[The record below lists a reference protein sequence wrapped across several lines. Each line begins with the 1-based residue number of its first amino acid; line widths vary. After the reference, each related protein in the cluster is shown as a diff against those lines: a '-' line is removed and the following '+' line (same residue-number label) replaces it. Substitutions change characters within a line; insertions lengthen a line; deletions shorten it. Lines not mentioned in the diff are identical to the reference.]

1 MELKLNIYDDND
13 KVIKTYTKN
22 SYIIKMKLL
31 KRFVSVLDLEK
42 LASLLTSEDNAEN
55 NNKLIAEMGAII
67 NNSYDLF
74 KDLTLSVFPDMKEEE
89 FEDVAIDELAVLVIN
104 LVKYTIGAVGIAQT
118 EKN

>member
-22 SYIIKMKLL
+22 SYRIKMKLL
-31 KRFVSVLDLEK
+31 KRFISVLDFNK
-42 LASLLTSEDNAEN
+42 IANLLNAEDSVEDN
-55 NNKLIAEMGAII
+55 NKFIAEIGAMI
-67 NNSYDLF
+67 NGSYELF
-74 KDLTLSVFPDMKEEE
+74 KDLTLSVFPDMTEEE

-104 LVKYTIGAVGIAQT
+104 LVKFTIGAVGIAQT